1 MTSTH
6 AERPPRPAPSFIDNP
21 LNIIFVILVPII
33 AGAIVFILGPELE
46 YAPAILEKIPTPWTA
61 FFGSESTPAIDE
73 MSNGLNVFKKP
84 LALFSTKPMT
94 GFYRDGYCRSG
105 AADYGNHAVA
115 GVVTEEFLDYSASQ
129 GNDLR
134 IAGLSEGC
142 KWCLCTSRWLEALDA
157 FKAGKIS
164 EKGVPKVEMQATH
177 ESALNKVDLDTFK
190 KYAIDSE

>member
-1 MTSTH
+1 
-6 AERPPRPAPSFIDNP
+6 
-21 LNIIFVILVPII
+21 
-33 AGAIVFILGPELE
+33 
-46 YAPAILEKIPTPWTA
+46 
-61 FFGSESTPAIDE
+61 

-105 AADYGNHAVA
+105 AADYGNHTVA
-115 GVVTEEFLDYSASQ
+115 GIVTDEFLDYSASQ

-134 IAGLSEGC
+134 VAGLSEGC

-164 EKGVPKVEMQATH
+164 KKGVPKVEMMATH

-190 KYAIDSE
+190 KYAADSD

>member
-1 MTSTH
+1 
-6 AERPPRPAPSFIDNP
+6 
-21 LNIIFVILVPII
+21 
-33 AGAIVFILGPELE
+33 
-46 YAPAILEKIPTPWTA
+46 
-61 FFGSESTPAIDE
+61 
-73 MSNGLNVFKKP
+73 MSNTLNGMVFSSVAIFLSLTSSAVFKKP

-94 GFYRDGYCRSG
+94 GYYRDGYCRSG

-115 GVVTEEFLDYSASQ
+115 GIVTEEFLDYSASQ

-164 EKGVPKVEMQATH
+164 EKGVPKVEMKATH
-177 ESALNKVDLDTFK
+177 ESALNRVDLDTFK
-190 KYAIDSE
+190 KYAVDSE